1 MSNLTLNEYD
11 SLEDV
16 LPAVELAMQTGDTC
30 RIRNIEFL
38 GRAHL
43 AALCLL
49 AMSENL
55 MDLKTGE
62 IFHTHPDFCLI
73 GEDVQGETRSL
84 LM

>member
-1 MSNLTLNEYD
+1 MLNLSLKEYD
-11 SLEDV
+11 SLESV
-16 LPAVELAMQTGDTC
+16 LPTVGLAMQTGDAC

-62 IFHTHPDFCLI
+62 IFHPHPDFRPI
-73 GEDVQGETRSL
+73 GEDQEGEIRPL

>member
-62 IFHTHPDFCLI
+62 IHHPHSGFALLAVD
-73 GEDVQGETRSL
+73 EQGEMQNL
-84 LM
+84 LN